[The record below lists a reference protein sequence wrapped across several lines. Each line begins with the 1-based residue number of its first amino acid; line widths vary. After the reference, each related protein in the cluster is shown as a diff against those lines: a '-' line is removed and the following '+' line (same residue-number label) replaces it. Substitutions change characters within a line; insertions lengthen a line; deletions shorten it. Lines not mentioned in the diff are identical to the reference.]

1 MLQNTVST
9 LSTKIEKLGIGL
21 LQENMGGRPG
31 TGLQAQRNNAALA
44 MLKEAVEPKRHEIIR
59 NYN

>member
-31 TGLQAQRNNAALA
+31 IGLQAERNNAALA
-44 MLKEAVEPKRHEIIR
+44 MLKEAVEPKSHEIIR